1 MINKITDGVSIKLN
15 ELFGDGYNT
24 YTENVKQGLQ
34 EPCFF
39 IKALKVLTNPL
50 LGKRKERIYPFD
62 IAYFTNGGN
71 EEMMRVGEQML
82 DGLEYITLTNGD
94 IVRCRSIEM
103 EIVDDVLH
111 VSVTYPVT
119 LISNEARA
127 DAMGTLIEVVGT
139 KGD

>member
-1 MINKITDGVSIKLN
+1 MILDITDGISIKLN

-39 IKALKVLTNPL
+39 IKPLKVNTNQF
-50 LGKRKERIYPFD
+50 LGNRKERRYPFD
-62 IAYFTNGGN
+62 IAYFTEGGN
-71 EEMMRVGEQML
+71 EEMMSVGEQML

-94 IVRCRSIEM
+94 IVRCLSSDM
-103 EIVDDVLH
+103 DIVDDVLH
-111 VSVTYPVT
+111 VSVTYSVM
-119 LISNEARA
+119 LNSIAREEAM
-127 DAMGTLIEVVGT
+127 DAIETNIGT

>member
-1 MINKITDGVSIKLN
+1 MILDITDGILIKLN
-15 ELFGDGYNT
+15 EMFGDGYKT

-39 IKALKVLTNPL
+39 IKSLPVITNPL
-50 LGKRKERIYPFD
+50 LGTRKERRYPFD
-62 IAYFTNGGN
+62 IAFFTQKGN
-71 EEMMRVGEQML
+71 EEKMRVGEQML

-94 IVRCRSIEM
+94 IVRCLSPRM

-111 VSVTYPVT
+111 VSVTYPVILKHVVT
-119 LISNEARA
+119 EEAM
-127 DAMGTLIEVVGT
+127 DTIETNIGT